1 VPLELKYDFAVTCI
15 GEYFMSGFFV
25 SLPADWAEFLK
36 GLADDHDIDVGKVI
50 GGLCEWA
57 FSVPDSKE
65 QFEVW
70 LDKAYPPKGQ
80 AEDKA
85 SAEGEEASEAE
96 EESEDEAEEEV
107 HEDRDYSE
115 DRKLKP

>member
-1 VPLELKYDFAVTCI
+1 MGSF
-15 GEYFMSGFFV
+15 SV
-25 SLPADWAEFLK
+25 SLPANWEEFLK

-50 GGLCEWA
+50 SGLCEWA
-57 FSVPDSKE
+57 FSSAEYKV

-80 AEDKA
+80 AEDRA
-85 SAEGEEASEAE
+85 SAEGEEASAAEEAE
-96 EESEDEAEEEV
+96 EEA

-115 DRKLKP
+115 DRDLKP

>member
-1 VPLELKYDFAVTCI
+1 MVSFSVT
-15 GEYFMSGFFV
+15 
-25 SLPADWAEFLK
+25 LPTKWGEFLK
-36 GLADDHDIDVGKVI
+36 GLADEHDIDVSKVI
-50 GGLCEWA
+50 SGLCEWA
-57 FSVPDSKE
+57 FSSSEYKV

-85 SAEGEEASEAE
+85 QAEGEEANESEAE
-96 EESEDEAEEEV
+96 RQDEAEEEA

-115 DRKLKP
+115 DREVKS

>member
-1 VPLELKYDFAVTCI
+1 
-15 GEYFMSGFFV
+15 MSSFSV
-25 SLPADWAEFLK
+25 SLPANWEKFLK
-36 GLADDHDIDVGKVI
+36 DLAEDHGVDVSKVI
-50 GGLCEWA
+50 GGLCDWA
-57 FSVPDSKE
+57 FSSADYKV

-85 SAEGEEASEAE
+85 QAEGEEANEAE
-96 EESEDEAEEEV
+96 EELEDEEEEEV

-115 DRKLKP
+115 DRAEVK

>member
-1 VPLELKYDFAVTCI
+1 MVIFSL
-15 GEYFMSGFFV
+15 
-25 SLPADWAEFLK
+25 SLPENWEKFIK
-36 GLADDHDIDVGKVI
+36 QLADDHDIDVGKVF
-50 GGLCEWA
+50 GGLCDWA
-57 FSVPDSKE
+57 FSVPDSKR

-70 LDKAYPPKGQ
+70 LDKAYPPKGE

-85 SAEGEEASEAE
+85 TSLGEEASESE

-115 DRKLKP
+115 DKELK

>member
-1 VPLELKYDFAVTCI
+1 MTIFQVNLNTK
-15 GEYFMSGFFV
+15 
-25 SLPADWAEFLK
+25 WAEFLK
-36 GLADDHDIDVGKVI
+36 SLSEEHDVNVSKVI
-50 GGLCEWA
+50 NGLCDWA
-57 FSVPDSKE
+57 FSSADYKV

-85 SAEGEEASEAE
+85 KAEGEEASARE
-96 EESEDEAEEEV
+96 EELDDEMEEEA

-115 DRKLKP
+115 DRAEVK